1 MSENWNSIDSKAT
14 PTEQASELENLLLS
28 KLDEYCPVKTMK
40 LGMKDKPFITEDLKK
55 LARQRNRE
63 YLKRGKTEKYL
74 KLRNDFKKKYK
85 IESAKYLEKTLVELR
100 SSKPG
105 KVYSLLKR
113 LGSDSFDNDGN
124 TFTLTSHEESNYSAK
139 QSAELIAKHF
149 AEISGEFPPLCIDN
163 LPSRVKEKIEAADQ
177 PPALSDYEV

>member
-1 MSENWNSIDSKAT
+1 MRFGEWIVSENWNSIDAKAT
-14 PTEQASELENLLLS
+14 PTEQASQLENLLLS

-85 IESAKYLEKTLVELR
+85 IESAKYLETSVALATESSRYVWSR
-100 SSKPG
+100 S
-105 KVYSLLKR
+105 L
-113 LGSDSFDNDGN
+113 
-124 TFTLTSHEESNYSAK
+124 
-139 QSAELIAKHF
+139 
-149 AEISGEFPPLCIDN
+149 
-163 LPSRVKEKIEAADQ
+163 
-177 PPALSDYEV
+177 